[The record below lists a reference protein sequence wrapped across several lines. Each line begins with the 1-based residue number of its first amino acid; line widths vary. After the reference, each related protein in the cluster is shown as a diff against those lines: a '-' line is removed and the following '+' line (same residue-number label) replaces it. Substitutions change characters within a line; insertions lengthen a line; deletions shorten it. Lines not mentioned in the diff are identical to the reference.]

1 VFLQDINNRGIKVQD
16 FQLDISRTKLLLV
29 CLACFFGVFNISA
42 LYIQYL
48 SGEAINAHG
57 TIVDVF
63 NGSVLWMASMIS
75 LLIAVNRY
83 PDANRFLL
91 WLFVSAAVG
100 FLAID
105 EMFEIHEQTKYIIG
119 EDDYV
124 KFTMLLVALAAMVV
138 LYRTERPSRQ
148 VVQLFCVGLLF
159 HVSYLFVDFGDGDFF
174 ILPIALYKLYWAEE
188 AFEMLG
194 VQTYFAGL
202 LVFYTTQAGGTAVVE
217 IGE

>member
-1 VFLQDINNRGIKVQD
+1 MQDL
-16 FQLDISRTKLLLV
+16 QLDISRTKLMLV
-29 CLACFFGVFNISA
+29 FLACFFGVFNISA
-42 LYIQYL
+42 LFIQYL

-75 LLIAVNRY
+75 LLIAVKRY
-83 PDANRFLL
+83 PDTKRVRL
-91 WLFVSAAVG
+91 WLVVSAAVG

-105 EMFEIHEQTKYIIG
+105 EIFEIHEQTKYIIG

-124 KFTMLLVALAAMVV
+124 KFAMLLVTLAAMVV
-138 LYRTERPSRQ
+138 LYQTERPSKQ
-148 VVQLFCVGLLF
+148 VVQLFCGGLLF
-159 HVSYLFVDFGDGDFF
+159 HVCYLTVDFGDGDFF
-174 ILPIALYKLYWAEE
+174 ILPIALNTLRWMEE

-202 LVFYTTQAGGTAVVE
+202 LVFYTTQAGEPVPEMSVE
-217 IGE
+217 IVGSEGAELEL

>member
-1 VFLQDINNRGIKVQD
+1 VQD
-16 FQLDISRTKLLLV
+16 LQLGISRTKLMLV
-29 CLACFFGVFNISA
+29 FLACFFGVFNISA
-42 LYIQYL
+42 LFIQYL

-75 LLIAVNRY
+75 LLIAVKRY
-83 PDANRFLL
+83 PNTKRVLL
-91 WLFVSAAVG
+91 WLVVSAAVG

-105 EMFEIHEQTKYIIG
+105 EIFEIHEQTKYIIG

-124 KFTMLLVALAAMVV
+124 KFAMLLVALAAMVV
-138 LYRTERPSRQ
+138 LYQTERPSKQ
-148 VVQLFCVGLLF
+148 VVQLICAGLLF
-159 HVSYLFVDFGDGDFF
+159 HVCYLTVDFGDGDFF
-174 ILPIALYKLYWAEE
+174 VLPIALNNLYWAEE

-202 LVFYTTQAGGTAVVE
+202 LVFYTTQAGEPVPEMSVE
-217 IGE
+217 IVCGEGAELEL